1 MKSESILIIDTIRPD
16 FFKTIFKKVEVIK
29 EDIDTVHKSK
39 RIICKNQWFL
49 MIKNF
54 ENKIII
60 LLLSF
65 IPISMVI
72 GQAISLAN
80 IIIV

>member
-1 MKSESILIIDTIRPD
+1 
-16 FFKTIFKKVEVIK
+16 
-29 EDIDTVHKSK
+29 
-39 RIICKNQWFL
+39 
-49 MIKNF
+49 MINKF

-60 LLLSF
+60 SLLSF

-80 IIIV
+80 ILIVSTFLIIQLL